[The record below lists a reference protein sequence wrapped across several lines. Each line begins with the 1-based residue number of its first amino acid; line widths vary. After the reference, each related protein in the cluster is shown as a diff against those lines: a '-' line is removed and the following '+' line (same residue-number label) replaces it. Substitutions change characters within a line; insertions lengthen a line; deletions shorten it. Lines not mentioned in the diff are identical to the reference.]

1 MLCSDQLSP
10 KAVEA
15 LKDRRVVAIAGG
27 WRHTAAADDAGNLYT
42 WGWNKVRELIILHL
56 LQQSQSSII
65 YERMTSSKHTTWAD
79 CGYLLYTCGET
90 LLI

>member
-15 LKDRRVVAIAGG
+15 LKDRRVIAIAGG

-42 WGWNKVRELIILHL
+42 WGWNKVGGSELVCLPPSEMVPL
-56 LQQSQSSII
+56 SQ
-65 YERMTSSKHTTWAD
+65 M
-79 CGYLLYTCGET
+79 
-90 LLI
+90 

>member
-15 LKDRRVVAIAGG
+15 LKDRRVIAIAGG

-42 WGWNKVRELIILHL
+42 WGWNKVRGL
-56 LQQSQSSII
+56 
-65 YERMTSSKHTTWAD
+65 ERLCLPPSRTVP
-79 CGYLLYTCGET
+79 L
-90 LLI
+90 

>member
-15 LKDRRVVAIAGG
+15 LKDRRIVAIAGG

-42 WGWNKVRELIILHL
+42 WGWNKVGMSGAACVHPLG
-56 LQQSQSSII
+56 
-65 YERMTSSKHTTWAD
+65 D
-79 CGYLLYTCGET
+79 
-90 LLI
+90 